1 MASRYEESILRSLR
15 RISRAIDLHSKQLAR
30 QHELTG
36 PQLVCLR
43 EIARAEGVTPSALAR
58 AVSLSQGTVT
68 GIVDRLVAR
77 GLATRERSAGDRRQV
92 LLRLTA
98 AGRAAV
104 AAAPSPL
111 HEDFRARLARLPE
124 GEQAMIDWVVARVV
138 GLFGAADDEEA
149 APLLMSGPA
158 DAGPEDVL
166 LFFQDNAPEKRP
178 RRGTRQRKA
187 RKTP

>member
-1 MASRYEESILRSLR
+1 MGSRYEESILRSLR

-58 AVSLSQGTVT
+58 AVSLSGGTVT

-77 GLATRERSAGDRRQV
+77 GLATRERSADDKRQV
-92 LLRLTA
+92 LLRLTPS
-98 AGRAAV
+98 GRAAV

-158 DAGPEDVL
+158 GAEPEDVL
-166 LFFQDNAPEKRP
+166 RFFQDDAPKSRGP
-178 RRGTRQRKA
+178 RRHPQKKPRKRA
-187 RKTP
+187 